1 MARMHSIGKKA
12 VTVAENLSS
21 FDLAIPEDE
30 TLVKKTERNNGGT
43 DYRWTEFVTIIKAY
57 QETKLSGPKSKTPGK
72 SYMGVTLELKVAP
85 DDGSINK
92 GKRIYA
98 RFSVNPDELSSDE
111 PGFGTA
117 RFINIANSLMPIA
130 SFDHDAEGGLPED
143 ALNAM
148 FPEVKEGVLV
158 EGDPSVLNGMRA
170 YVEVLD
176 TNQYDSAKKQ
186 VVIDKRRQDVEGFLP
201 TSS

>member
-30 TLVKKTERNNGGT
+30 SLVKKTERNTGGV
-43 DYRWTEFVTIIKAY
+43 DYRWTELVTILKAY
-57 QETKLSGPKSKTPGK
+57 QETKISGPKSKNPGQ

-92 GKRIYA
+92 GKRIFA

-130 SFDHDAEGGLPED
+130 SFDHDEEGGIPGD
-143 ALNAM
+143 ALNTM
-148 FPEVKEGVLV
+148 FPEVKDKVLV
-158 EGDPSVLNGMRA
+158 EGEPSVLNGMRA
-170 YVEVLD
+170 YVEILD
-176 TNQYDSAKKQ
+176 TNQYDSTKRE
-186 VVIDKRRQDVEGFLP
+186 IILDKRKQDVEGFLP
-201 TSS
+201 A